1 MNIFKGLDLVNSVPG
16 ELCAEVHNIVQETE
30 QNHPKTKE
38 KQEGKMVIWEGF
50 TNNGR
55 AKRSEKQG
63 RDGKINQLNAEFQ
76 RQAKRSLSSM
86 NSAE

>member
-1 MNIFKGLDLVNSVPG
+1 MK
-16 ELCAEVHNIVQETE
+16 
-30 QNHPKTKE
+30 
-38 KQEGKMVIWEGF
+38 EGKMVVWEGF